1 MRYILVMKVCLNT
14 RVLSVVGFLV
24 LLYLV
29 FRSGVWSIVPILL
42 NLKWEYVLF
51 SAAIIP
57 LIVLLK
63 GYKWNLIM
71 RAHGMDYST
80 AYASKVWL
88 IGLFT
93 GTFTPGRVGDVVRI
107 FYVGGGRSAGK
118 PLSTILLD
126 RVYDIGA
133 LLLIS
138 CFGGVLMF
146 YWFEMAMS
154 MIFFAVL
161 VFVFGLYLVSEKRIV
176 MRLLRPVF
184 VRFIP
189 ASMKSKL
196 KLNFNDFYEGFYLF
210 AKKRGVVVGVAMLTV
225 VLWLVSIVQEYML
238 VMALGLEGQVSIYY
252 LVAISPIVTILTL
265 LPISVSGIGPRDVSM
280 IYFFSL
286 VGVAPAYAISF
297 SILLLLL
304 YWAYTAVGGVVWLF
318 YPKKIRI
325 SL

>member
-1 MRYILVMKVCLNT
+1 MRVSLNT
-14 RVLSVVGFLV
+14 RVLSIFGLLV
-24 LLYLV
+24 LLYLI
-29 FRSGVWSIVPILL
+29 FRSGVGSIVPILL
-42 NLKWEYVLF
+42 DLKMEYVLI
-51 SAAIIP
+51 SIAIIP
-57 LIVLLK
+57 VIIYLK

-107 FYVGGGRSAGK
+107 FYVGGGKSAGK
-118 PLSTILLD
+118 PLSTVLLD

-138 CFGGVLMF
+138 CFGGVMIF

-161 VFVFGLYLVSEKRIV
+161 VFVFGLYLVSNKGIV
-176 MRLLRPVF
+176 RKVLRPVF

-189 ASMKSKL
+189 VSMKSKL
-196 KLNFNDFYEGFYLF
+196 KLNFNEFYEGFYLF
-210 AKKRGVVVGVAMLTV
+210 AKNRGVVAGVAMLTV
-225 VLWLVSIVQEYML
+225 ALWLVSIMQEYML

-286 VGVAPAYAISF
+286 VGAASEYAISF

-318 YPKKIRI
+318 YPRKIKI
-325 SL
+325 SF

>member
-1 MRYILVMKVCLNT
+1 MRVSLNT
-14 RVLSVVGFLV
+14 RLISIFGLLV
-24 LLYLV
+24 LLYFI
-29 FRSGVWSIVPILL
+29 FRCGVGSIVPILID
-42 NLKWEYVLF
+42 LKMEYVLL
-51 SAAIIP
+51 SIAIIP
-57 LIVLLK
+57 LIIYLK

-71 RAHGMDYST
+71 RAHGMNYST

-93 GTFTPGRVGDVVRI
+93 ATFTPGRVGDVVRI

-118 PLSTILLD
+118 PLSTVLLD
-126 RVYDIGA
+126 RVYDLGA

-138 CFGGVLMF
+138 CFGGALIF

-154 MIFFAVL
+154 MIFFGAL
-161 VFVFGLYLVSEKRIV
+161 VFLFALYVVSNKGIV
-176 MRLLRPVF
+176 RKVLRPVF
-184 VRFIP
+184 KQFVP
-189 ASMKSKL
+189 ESMKSKL

-210 AKKRGVVVGVAMLTV
+210 AKKRGVVAGVAVLTV

-238 VMALGLEGQVSIYY
+238 IMALGLEGQVSIFY
-252 LVAISPIVTILTL
+252 LVAISPIVIILTL

-304 YWAYTAVGGVVWLF
+304 YWAYTAVGGIVWLS
-318 YPKKIRI
+318 YPRKIKI